1 LLIMDQG
8 ERVVPSGH
16 LPNWIGL
23 GVLAAAVPRDAIEEA
38 LAAHWR
44 GVKRRGGKLPPHV
57 MVYFAMAMA
66 LYADADY
73 EEIVTELSDG
83 LDGLGCWDADWE
95 VPGSGAI
102 TRARQRLGDEVL
114 ADIFDAIAQPVAEEL
129 TPGAFLAGWR
139 LMAIDGFEWDAPDTS
154 ANAEA
159 FGYAGGS
166 ATPSA
171 FPKVRVVTLSECGS
185 HAKTGAAMGPV
196 TGPETGERALARTL
210 YPRLEEDQLL
220 LADRNF
226 YSFTDWC
233 QAADT
238 GADLLWRLAD
248 TVKLP
253 VLETFADGSY
263 LSVVLD
269 PNVRGPARGQ
279 LLDAAHS
286 GGELPS
292 ERARYVRVIEYD
304 VPDRG
309 EETTRELICL
319 LTTITSPGRAPA
331 PLLAQAYHQRWEHE
345 LANKEIKQVLRGP
358 ARIVRSKSP
367 DMVRQEIY
375 GYLLAHYA
383 LSDLRCRAATEAGID
398 PDRIKFTRTL
408 RIVRRSVTDAA
419 AFSP

>member
-1 LLIMDQG
+1 MDQG

-16 LPNWIGL
+16 LPDWIGL

-57 MVYFAMAMA
+57 MVYFAMGMA

-73 EEIVTELSDG
+73 EEIITELSDG
-83 LDGLGCWDADWE
+83 LDRLGCWDADWE

-102 TRARQRLGDEVL
+102 TRARQRLGDAVL
-114 ADIFDAIAQPVAEEL
+114 ADVFDAVAQPVAELL
-129 TPGAFLAGWR
+129 TPGAFLGGWR
-139 LMAIDGFEWDAPDTS
+139 LMAVDGFEWDAPDTP
-154 ANAEA
+154 ANADA

-166 ATPSA
+166 QHPSA
-171 FPKVRVVTLSECGS
+171 FPKVRVVTLSEVGS
-185 HAKTGAAMGPV
+185 HAKTGATIGPV
-196 TGPETGERALARTL
+196 TGAGSGEQALARTL
-210 YPRLEEDQLL
+210 CPRLEEDQLL

-238 GADLLWRLAD
+238 GAELLWRITD
-248 TVKLP
+248 TVRLP
-253 VLETFADGSY
+253 VLDTFDDGSY
-263 LSVVLD
+263 LSVVFD
-269 PNVRGPARGQ
+269 SSVRGAAREH
-279 LLDAAHS
+279 LLRAAQS
-286 GGELPS
+286 GEALPP
-292 ERARYVRVIEYD
+292 EQARYVRVVEYD

-309 EETTRELICL
+309 EEQGREPVCL
-319 LTTITSPGRAPA
+319 LTTTTDPGRAAA

-358 ARIVRSKSP
+358 ARILRSKSP
-367 DMVRQEIY
+367 QMVRQEIY

-398 PDRIKFTRTL
+398 PDRIKFTRTV

>member
-1 LLIMDQG
+1 MNQG

-16 LPNWIGL
+16 LPDWIGL

-57 MVYFAMAMA
+57 MVYFAMGMA

-73 EEIVTELSDG
+73 EEIITELSDG
-83 LDGLGCWDADWE
+83 LDRLGCWDVGWE

-102 TRARQRLGDEVL
+102 TRARQRLGDAVL
-114 ADIFDAIAQPVAEEL
+114 ADLFDAVAQPVAELL
-129 TPGAFLAGWR
+129 TPGAFLGDWR
-139 LMAIDGFEWDAPDTS
+139 LMAVDGFEWDAPDTP
-154 ANAEA
+154 ANANA

-166 ATPSA
+166 AHPSA
-171 FPKVRVVTLSECGS
+171 FPKVRVVTLSEVGS
-185 HAKTGAAMGPV
+185 HAKTGAAIGPV
-196 TGPETGERALARTL
+196 TGTGSGERALARTL
-210 YPRLEEDQLL
+210 YPRLQEGQLL

-238 GADLLWRLAD
+238 GADLLWRVAD
-248 TVKLP
+248 TMTLP
-253 VLETFADGSY
+253 VLDAFGDGSY

-269 PNVRGPARGQ
+269 AAVRGTARERLLRAARG
-279 LLDAAHS
+279 
-286 GGELPS
+286 GEALPP
-292 ERARYVRVIEYD
+292 EHARYVRVIEYD

-309 EETTRELICL
+309 EEAARELICL
-319 LTTITSPGRAPA
+319 LTTITQPGRAPA

-358 ARIVRSKSP
+358 ARVLRSKSP
-367 DMVRQEIY
+367 EMVRQEIY

-398 PDRIKFTRTL
+398 PDRIKFTRTV
-408 RIVRRSVTDAA
+408 RIARRSVTDAA

>member
-1 LLIMDQG
+1 MDQG
-8 ERVVPSGH
+8 KRTAPSGH

-23 GVLAAAVPRDAIEEA
+23 GVLAASVPRDVIDEA

-73 EEIVTELSDG
+73 EEIITELSQG
-83 LDGLGCWDADWE
+83 LDRLGCWDAAWE

-102 TRARQRLGDEVL
+102 TRARQRLGDAVL
-114 ADIFDAIAQPVAEEL
+114 ADVFDAVALPVADLL

-139 LMAIDGFEWDAPDTS
+139 LMAVDGFEWDAPDS
-154 ANAEA
+154 PANAEA

-166 ATPSA
+166 TNPSA

-185 HAKTGAAMGPV
+185 HAKTGAAIGPV
-196 TGPETGERALARTL
+196 TGSGSGEQTLARTL
-210 YPRLEEDQLL
+210 FPRLEEGQLL

-238 GADLLWRLAD
+238 GADLLWRVAD
-248 TVKLP
+248 TIKLP
-253 VLETFADGSY
+253 VLEAFGDGSY
-263 LSVVLD
+263 LSLVHNAQL
-269 PNVRGPARGQ
+269 RGAARERLLEAARGGK
-279 LLDAAHS
+279 A
-286 GGELPS
+286 LPP
-292 ERARYVRVIEYD
+292 EHARYVRVIEYEM
-304 VPDRG
+304 PDRG
-309 EETTRELICL
+309 QETKRELICL
-319 LTTITSPGRAPA
+319 LTTVTDPGRAPA
-331 PLLAQAYHQRWEHE
+331 PLLAQAYHHRWEHE

-358 ARIVRSKSP
+358 ARILRSKSP
-367 DMVRQEIY
+367 EMVRQEIY

-383 LSDLRCRAATEAGID
+383 LSELRCRAATEAGID

>member
-1 LLIMDQG
+1 MDQG
-8 ERVVPSGH
+8 ERGVPSGH
-16 LPNWIGL
+16 LPDWIRL

-38 LAAHWR
+38 LAAQWR

-57 MVYFAMAMA
+57 VVYFAMGMA

-73 EEIVTELSDG
+73 EEIITELSDG
-83 LDGLGCWDADWE
+83 LDRLGCWDVGWE

-102 TRARQRLGDEVL
+102 TRARQRLGDAVL
-114 ADIFDAIAQPVAEEL
+114 ADVFDAVALPVAELL
-129 TPGAFLAGWR
+129 TPGAFLGGRR
-139 LMAIDGFEWDAPDTS
+139 LMAVDGFEWDAPDTP

-166 ATPSA
+166 THPSA
-171 FPKVRVVTLSECGS
+171 FPKVRVVTLSEVGS

-196 TGPETGERALARTL
+196 TGTGSGERALARTL
-210 YPRLEEDQLL
+210 YPRLQEGQLL

-233 QAADT
+233 PAADT
-238 GADLLWRLAD
+238 GADLLWRLAN
-248 TVKLP
+248 TMELP
-253 VLETFADGSY
+253 VLDTFGDGSY

-269 PNVRGPARGQ
+269 AAVRGAARER
-279 LLDAAHS
+279 LLRAAQGS
-286 GGELPS
+286 EALPP

-309 EETTRELICL
+309 EETARELICL
-319 LTTITSPGRAPA
+319 LTTITDPALAAA
-331 PLLAQAYHQRWEHE
+331 PLLAQAYHQRWEHD
-345 LANKEIKQVLRGP
+345 LANKEIKQVLHGP

-367 DMVRQEIY
+367 EMVRQEIY

-398 PDRIKFTRTL
+398 PDRIKFTRTV
-408 RIVRRSVTDAA
+408 RIVRRSVTDAT
-419 AFSP
+419 FSP

>member
-1 LLIMDQG
+1 M
-8 ERVVPSGH
+8 
-16 LPNWIGL
+16 
-23 GVLAAAVPRDAIEEA
+23 
-38 LAAHWR
+38 
-44 GVKRRGGKLPPHV
+44 
-57 MVYFAMAMA
+57 
-66 LYADADY
+66 
-73 EEIVTELSDG
+73 
-83 LDGLGCWDADWE
+83 
-95 VPGSGAI
+95 
-102 TRARQRLGDEVL
+102 
-114 ADIFDAIAQPVAEEL
+114 
-129 TPGAFLAGWR
+129 
-139 LMAIDGFEWDAPDTS
+139 
-154 ANAEA
+154 
-159 FGYAGGS
+159 
-166 ATPSA
+166 
-171 FPKVRVVTLSECGS
+171 VTLSECGS

-196 TGPETGERALARTL
+196 TGPKTGERALARTL
-210 YPRLEEDQLL
+210 YPRLQEGQLL

-226 YSFTDWC
+226 YSFADWC

-269 PNVRGPARGQ
+269 SNVRGLARGQ
-279 LLDAAHS
+279 LLDAARS

-319 LTTITSPGRAPA
+319 ITTITSPGRAPA

-358 ARIVRSKSP
+358 ARILRSKSP
-367 DMVRQEIY
+367 EMVRQEIY

-408 RIVRRSVTDAA
+408 RIVRRSVTNAA